1 MYDSLC
7 ETNKNSNKM
16 SYEFYWLAI
25 GVFLTV
31 IEISFIQRRGFLFAG
46 MAAISVFLLI
56 ELKIIE
62 AFLLM
67 NILYFI
73 LLTLA
78 WGVILWWPL
87 KILDGIIITDKK
99 NSNNLN

>member
-1 MYDSLC
+1 
-7 ETNKNSNKM
+7 M
-16 SYEFYWLAI
+16 SDAFYWLAI

-46 MAAISVFLLI
+46 IAAINVFLMI

-62 AFLLM
+62 SFLLM

-73 LLTLA
+73 LLTLV

-87 KILDGIIITDKK
+87 KILDRIIIKEK
-99 NSNNLN
+99 NYNNLN